1 MNELPPELR
10 AMNEAMNMIFDTLV
24 KPKEDRLAMITRWER
39 EGRLDP
45 NCPGCR
51 EFYDSPKL
59 PIDVFA
65 PSHKASNGCESGK
78 RPHCTC
84 DTCF

>member
-1 MNELPPELR
+1 MPTFDLAQAVQQATQDWKRKWNMTREEMIADWEKR
-10 AMNEAMNMIFDTLV
+10 AL
-24 KPKEDRLAMITRWER
+24 
-39 EGRLDP
+39 LDP
-45 NCPGCR
+45 ICPGCQ
-51 EFYDSPKL
+51 EFYQSPRL

-65 PSHKASNGCESGK
+65 PSHKASGGCESGK